1 MISLLK
7 FVINAQFII
16 GAILGGLVGYFVVPL
31 FYKPK
36 VK

>member
-1 MISLLK
+1 MITLLK
-7 FVINAQFII
+7 FILNANFII

-36 VK
+36 K